1 MTEEQAKALKVGD
14 KVLYIGDDYSFIT
27 SGKEYVVKGHDTD
40 GDPFII
46 DNDGDE
52 YNIYDEYCEEFK
64 LVEKGGSSTQNYRIE
79 IVDTGADFDESGMV
93 RIAAYVNDELLAH
106 LRDIEAEQGREAKRA
121 KIREQI
127 AKLEA
132 ELESLS

>member
-14 KVLYIGDDYSFIT
+14 KVRFIGVSCYMTESSVYEIAGIDS
-27 SGKEYVVKGHDTD
+27 D
-40 GDPFII
+40 GDPYVFDDEG
-46 DNDGDE
+46 DN
-52 YNIYDEYCEEFK
+52 YTIYDEYCEEFK
-64 LVEKGGSSTQNYRIE
+64 LVEKSGSSTQNYRIE

-93 RIAAYVNDELLAH
+93 RIAAFVNDELLGH
-106 LRDIEAEQGREAKRA
+106 LRDIESEQGCEAKRN

-132 ELESLS
+132 ELEAI

>member
-14 KVLYIGDDYSFIT
+14 NVRYIGSSMDFATGGVYEIEGIDD
-27 SGKEYVVKGHDTD
+27 D
-40 GDPFII
+40 GDPFLY
-46 DNDGDE
+46 DNYGE
-52 YNIYDEYCEEFK
+52 KVFIYGGYIKRFE
-64 LVEKGGSSTQNYRIE
+64 LVAPKQSAYRIE
-79 IVDTGADFDESGMV
+79 FVDTDADFDESGTV
-93 RIAAYVNDELLAH
+93 HISAYVNDELLAH

-132 ELESLS
+132 ELESLG